1 MSQDLNRRDILRTGV
16 LLGTAAWLSGCQSH
30 GGGVTELPGKQ
41 WDWEDPLNDPSKA
54 PPAKNSNGY
63 TPGPVPTPNTPIGP
77 VPGVIARSQWTN
89 AKPIMTRDAY
99 AMGGVARITVHHD
112 AIPSTG
118 IRSMSDSARRLE
130 SVRRSHISNGWVDI
144 GYHYSI
150 DPMGRVWEARP
161 NNLQGAHVKNQNEH
175 NLGIMLMGNFN
186 EHAPTSDAL
195 NTLDSFLAEMMRRY
209 RVPIGR
215 VYTHQELGQ
224 TACPGVRL
232 QRYMVATRAPSG
244 RLARA

>member
-1 MSQDLNRRDILRTGV
+1 VSQDLNRRDLLRTGL
-16 LLGTAAWLSGCQSH
+16 LLGTAAWLSGCQS
-30 GGGVTELPGKQ
+30 GGGVTELPPKQ
-41 WDWEDPLNDPSKA
+41 WDWSDPLDDPSKA
-54 PPAKNSNGY
+54 PPLAQNSY
-63 TPGPVPTPNTPIGP
+63 KPGTVPTPNAPIGP
-77 VPGVIARSQWTN
+77 VPGVISRSQWTN
-89 AKPIMTRDAY
+89 AKPIMSREAY
-99 AMGGVARITVHHD
+99 AMAGVARITVHHD
-112 AIPSTG
+112 ALPSTG

-130 SVRRSHISNGWVDI
+130 SVRQSHVRNGWVDI

-175 NLGIMLMGNFN
+175 NLGVMLMGNFN

-195 NTLDSFLAEMMRRY
+195 NTLDAFLAEMMRRY
-209 RVPIGR
+209 RVPVGR
-215 VYTHQELGQ
+215 VFTHQEIGPS
-224 TACPGVRL
+224 ACPGVRL

>member
-1 MSQDLNRRDILRTGV
+1 MSQQLNRRDLLRTG
-16 LLGTAAWLSGCQSH
+16 LLIGAAGWLAGCQQS
-30 GGGVTELPGKQ
+30 GGVTQLPPKQ
-41 WDWEDPLNDPSKA
+41 WPWDDPLDEPSKA
-54 PPAKNSNGY
+54 KPIASTPNSAN
-63 TPGPVPTPNTPIGP
+63 PSPTPNAPIGP
-77 VPGVIARSQWTN
+77 VPGVIPRSQWTS
-89 AKPIMTRDAY
+89 AQPIMSRAVF
-99 AMGGVARITVHHD
+99 AMGGVTRITVHHD
-112 AIPSTG
+112 SIPSTG
-118 IRSMSDSARRLE
+118 IRSMNDAARRLE
-130 SVRRSHISNGWVDI
+130 SVRGSHIRNGWVDI

-161 NNLQGAHVKNQNEH
+161 TSLQGAHVKNQNEH

-186 EHAPTSDAL
+186 EHTPTSDAL
-195 NTLDSFLAEMMRRY
+195 NSLDSFLAEMMRRY

-224 TACPGVRL
+224 TECPGLRL

>member
-1 MSQDLNRRDILRTGV
+1 MSQDLNRRDLLRTGL
-16 LLGTAAWLSGCQSH
+16 LLGTAAWLAGCQSS
-30 GGGVTELPGKQ
+30 GGVTELPTKQ
-41 WDWEDPLNDPSKA
+41 WDWEDPLNDPTRVRPNSPSAQAA
-54 PPAKNSNGY
+54 PAPIPSPN
-63 TPGPVPTPNTPIGP
+63 GPVGP

-89 AKPIMTRDAY
+89 AKPIMSREVF
-99 AMGGVARITVHHD
+99 AMGGVSRITVHHD
-112 AIPSTG
+112 ALPSTG
-118 IRSMSDSARRLE
+118 IRSMSDAARRLE
-130 SVRRSHISNGWVDI
+130 SVRQSHIRNGWVDI

-161 NNLQGAHVKNQNEH
+161 SNLQGAHVKNQNEH

-186 EHAPTSDAL
+186 EHAPTPEAL
-195 NTLDSFLAEMMRRY
+195 ATLDSFLAEMMRRH
-209 RVPIGR
+209 RVSIGR

-224 TACPGVRL
+224 TACPGTRL